1 MKAAINR
8 LAESNT
14 FFMEINNEMPP
25 SKSKLYQQLHNMA
38 YYFVNPQIQKPKQT
52 SKPVH
57 GNKGKTKGKGG
68 KMLRL
73 SPIKNANKKDAD
85 PTETEQSTIHKINH

>member
-52 SKPVH
+52 SKSVH